1 LGYLAIL
8 NIVPYQHQHLL
19 ASKIR
24 HRHDAL
30 LCTINTHTHPHS
42 LSTPCP
48 SLDSCLLRKR
58 AITLLMAHNQIV
70 PLPALCAL
78 ISTLS
83 LSLDCLSLSFDTS
96 SHEQM
101 SQLLFGIQI

>member
-1 LGYLAIL
+1 VHYK
-8 NIVPYQHQHLL
+8 HT
-19 ASKIR
+19 R
-24 HRHDAL
+24 
-30 LCTINTHTHPHS
+30 THAHPHS

-58 AITLLMAHNQIV
+58 AITLLLAHNLLV

-78 ISTLS
+78 ISTLSLS

-101 SQLLFGIQI
+101 SQLLFGIQIWGFAETNVVRIFFFLPFTRVFNLL